1 MRTDKRSDKGILR
14 DFTKPKIVSKQKTV
28 MEELTKEF
36 KGKMQSLKFSLGK
49 NEEVI
54 GSKNTKAIA
63 RHGALL
69 MSKLQAVHT
78 VKESIVE
85 QKFTEGESEEEVST
99 WTKEFDGFL
108 KEVDERALALR
119 QLVEKME
126 EEKRLAD
133 KMESDNKEFALAKT
147 KHEERM
153 SQEREL
159 LDQQM
164 KFQKAVEAS
173 QKEHNAKKM
182 VSAKLPKL
190 TITKFDRPFS
200 LVHFVFP
207 IQIM

>member
-1 MRTDKRSDKGILR
+1 
-14 DFTKPKIVSKQKTV
+14 

-36 KGKMQSLKFSLGK
+36 NGKMQSLKFSLGK

-54 GSKNTKAIA
+54 GSKNTETIA

-85 QKFTEGESEEEVST
+85 RKFTEGESEEEVNT

-108 KEVDERALALR
+108 KEADERALTLR

-126 EEKRLAD
+126 EKRQAD
-133 KMESDNKEFALAKT
+133 KMESDKKEIALAKA

-173 QKEHNAKKM
+173 QQEQNAKKI

-190 TITKFDRPFS
+190 TITKFDGSYENRLPFITNS
-200 LVHFVFP
+200 KLRSTKP
-207 IQIM
+207 ICRLLQNSPI